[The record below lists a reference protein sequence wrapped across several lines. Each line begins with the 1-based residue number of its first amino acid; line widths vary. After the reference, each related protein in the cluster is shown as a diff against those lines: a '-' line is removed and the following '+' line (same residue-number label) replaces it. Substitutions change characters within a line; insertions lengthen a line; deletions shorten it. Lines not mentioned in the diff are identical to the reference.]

1 MKKELKLLC
10 FSIVFLLFSLAFP
23 VFALFDTGT
32 ALLKGQFEIDVSV
45 NPLPSIKY
53 GQSFAF
59 LHYGLGSGY
68 EVNGYFSKW
77 GAIFDGQNSNYK
89 AFTGVLKQWADYEYL
104 DLATEIGLRKVL
116 TNSTFSLIGPGILY
130 TLKIQPSFRI
140 AGHLQYIGAI
150 SPDGITAY
158 NRGYTAEIGG
168 YYKFNPGFEFAL
180 GVFMNSTGDI
190 RPIYTL
196 NFYL

>member
-1 MKKELKLLC
+1 MIRRKI
-10 FSIVFLLFSLAFP
+10 FFVFLFFFWVSNSP

-32 ALLKGQFEIDVSV
+32 ALPKGKFEVDVSV
-45 NPLPSIKY
+45 NPFPSIKY
-53 GQSFAF
+53 GQNFVF
-59 LHYGLGSGY
+59 LHYGLGKGY
-68 EVNGYFSKW
+68 EINGYLSKW
-77 GAIFDGQNSNYK
+77 GTIYDWNNSHYETYIG
-89 AFTGVLKQWADYEYL
+89 FLKQWADFEYL
-104 DLATEIGLRKVL
+104 DLATEVGLRKVL
-116 TNSTFSLIGPGILY
+116 TYDTFSLIGPGVLY

-140 AGHLQYIGAI
+140 AGHLQYIGSI

-180 GVFMNSTGDI
+180 GAFMNSAGEV
-190 RPIYTL
+190 RPIYTF